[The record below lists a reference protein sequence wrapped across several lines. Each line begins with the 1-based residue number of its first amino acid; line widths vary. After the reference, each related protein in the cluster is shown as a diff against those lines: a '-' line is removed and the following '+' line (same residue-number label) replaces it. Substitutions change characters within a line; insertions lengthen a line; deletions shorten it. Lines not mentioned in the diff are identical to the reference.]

1 MSLPLPPWPN
11 PISKPKATAP
21 VRSYARANKELVNA
35 FWRYATARNYAVTTR
50 ESYGKVLHKFVDFI
64 ASQSVIAVNTRTVRY
79 FLAEHRAKGGSA
91 QSLRFLRGV
100 LRTFYKF
107 LVIGGVAR
115 SSPAE
120 CINVPKIPHRLPR
133 CLSETEV
140 ETILAAA
147 NSKRDRAVLELL
159 YASGLRR
166 GELAK
171 LQVSDLNL
179 ERGTLV
185 VRGGKGN
192 KDRVG
197 YFGKKATDAIR
208 THLSGRERGLLFHV
222 HRDTVA
228 RIVSQAAKRAGVM
241 GVHTHTFRHA
251 FATHLLDRGADLRYV
266 QALLGHVSLKTTQ
279 LYTHSAI
286 ADLIRVHSK
295 FHPRGDAHVE
305 Q

>member
-1 MSLPLPPWPN
+1 VLPLPPWPK
-11 PISKPKATAP
+11 PISKPKTPAP
-21 VRSYARANKELVNA
+21 VKSYARANNELVEA
-35 FWRYATARNYAVTTR
+35 FRRYAIARNYAATTR
-50 ESYGKVLHKFVDFI
+50 ESYVKVLHKFLDFI
-64 ASQSVIAVNTRTVRY
+64 ASQSVLDVDRRTVRL

-91 QSLRFLRGV
+91 QSLHFLRGV

-107 LVIGGVAR
+107 LVIGGAAR

-120 CINVPKIPHRLPR
+120 CITVPKILHRLPR

-147 NSKRDRAVLELL
+147 DSARDRAVLELL

-192 KDRVG
+192 KDRIG
-197 YFGKKATDAIR
+197 YFGEKATDAIR
-208 THLSGRERGLLFHV
+208 THLSGRTRGFLFHV
-222 HRDTVA
+222 RRDTVA
-228 RIVSQAAKRAGVM
+228 QIVRQAAKRAGVT

-251 FATHLLDRGADLRYV
+251 FATHLLNRGADLRYV
-266 QALLGHVSLKTTQ
+266 QELLGHVSVKTTQ
-279 LYTHSAI
+279 IYTHSAI
-286 ADLIRVHSK
+286 ADLIRVHNK
-295 FHPRGDAHVE
+295 CHPRGDVHVE

>member
-1 MSLPLPPWPN
+1 MTDRTQ
-11 PISKPKATAP
+11 PKAAAP

-50 ESYGKVLHKFVDFI
+50 ESYVKVLRKFLDFI
-64 ASQSVIAVNTRTVRY
+64 SSQSVLAVDAHTVRS

-91 QSLRFLRGV
+91 QSLCFLRGT

-107 LVIGGVAR
+107 LVIGGVTR

-120 CINVPKIPHRLPR
+120 RINVPKMPHRLLR

-140 ETILAAA
+140 ERILAAA
-147 NSKRDRAVLELL
+147 KSARDRAVLELL

-179 ERGTLV
+179 DRGTLV

-197 YFGKKATDAIR
+197 YFGTKATDAIR
-208 THLSGRERGLLFHV
+208 THLSGREHGLLFHV
-222 HRDTVA
+222 HRDTIA
-228 RIVSQAAKRAGVM
+228 RIVSQAAKRAGIM

-251 FATHLLDRGADLRYV
+251 FATHLLNRGADLRYV
-266 QALLGHVSLKTTQ
+266 QELLGHVNVKTTQ

-286 ADLIRVHSK
+286 ADLMRVHTK
-295 FHPRGDAHVE
+295 CHPRGDSHAE
-305 Q
+305 E

>member
-1 MSLPLPPWPN
+1 MLPLPPWPN
-11 PISKPKATAP
+11 PISKPKTPAP
-21 VRSYARANKELVNA
+21 VKSYARANNELVEA
-35 FWRYATARNYAVTTR
+35 FWRYATARNYAATTR
-50 ESYGKVLHKFVDFI
+50 ENYVKVLHKFLDFI
-64 ASQSVIAVNTRTVRY
+64 ASQSVLDVDRRAVRC

-91 QSLRFLRGV
+91 QSLHFLRGV

-107 LVIGGVAR
+107 LIIGGVAR

-120 CINVPKIPHRLPR
+120 CITVPKIPHRLPR

-140 ETILAAA
+140 VTILSAAQSA
-147 NSKRDRAVLELL
+147 RDRAVLELF

-166 GELAK
+166 SELAK

-208 THLSGRERGLLFHV
+208 THLSGREHGLLFHL
-222 HRDTVA
+222 HGDTAA
-228 RIVSQAAKRAGVM
+228 RIVSQAAKRAGII

-251 FATHLLDRGADLRYV
+251 FATHLLNRGADLRYV
-266 QALLGHVSLKTTQ
+266 QELLGHVSVKTTQ
-279 LYTHSAI
+279 IYTHSAI

-295 FHPRGDAHVE
+295 CHPRGDAHVE
-305 Q
+305 